1 MIGGNRRIK
10 VSRSKSVDS
19 EEEIAWRGID
29 LFFEGG
35 FFLSFL
41 MILAALDV
49 HVMQEG
55 EVDVEGDR
63 DIDEHQSDVLIALDF
78 QDRVGKVAS
87 A

>member
-1 MIGGNRRIK
+1 M
-10 VSRSKSVDS
+10 
-19 EEEIAWRGID
+19 
-29 LFFEGG
+29 
-35 FFLSFL
+35 SFL

-78 QDRVGKVAS
+78 QDRVGQVAS

>member
-1 MIGGNRRIK
+1 
-10 VSRSKSVDS
+10 
-19 EEEIAWRGID
+19 
-29 LFFEGG
+29 
-35 FFLSFL
+35 
-41 MILAALDV
+41 MILAALNV

-78 QDRVGKVAS
+78 EDGVGQVAS